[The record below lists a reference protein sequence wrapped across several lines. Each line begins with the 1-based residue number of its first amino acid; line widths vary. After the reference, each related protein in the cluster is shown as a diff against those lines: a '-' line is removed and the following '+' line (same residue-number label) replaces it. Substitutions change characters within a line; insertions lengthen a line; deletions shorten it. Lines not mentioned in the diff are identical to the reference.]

1 VTAGILHCTVV
12 EPGTIRTLIKGTLK
26 AGKPVL
32 LTHRAWRTRVAESGR
47 RPERAL
53 QFLCKVGGE
62 YNRPVLLNLQN
73 EDGTSQTI
81 ALARG
86 WSQER
91 LAGFVGAMHEE
102 LAEEFGEIS
111 RMYSLDRDAS

>member
-1 VTAGILHCTVV
+1 MTGGILHCTVL
-12 EPGTIRTLIKGTLK
+12 EPGTIRTLIKATLK

-32 LTHRAWRTRVAESGR
+32 LTTRAWRTLVHESGR

-53 QFLCKVGGE
+53 AFLTKVGGE

-73 EDGTSQTI
+73 EDGTSQTV

-91 LAGFVGAMHEE
+91 LMGYIAGMHQE

-111 RMYSLDRDAS
+111 GVRSLDKEAS

>member
-1 VTAGILHCTVV
+1 MSGVLWYRIE
-12 EPGTIRTLIKGTLK
+12 EPGIIHGAIRATLK

-32 LTHRAWRTRVAESGR
+32 LTTRAWRTLVAESGH

-53 QFLCKVGGE
+53 AFLEKHGAE
-62 YNRPVLLNLQN
+62 ADKPVLLNLQN
-73 EDGTSQTI
+73 EDGTSQTV

-91 LAGFVGAMHEE
+91 LMGYVAGMHEE
-102 LAEEFGEIS
+102 LEAKFGEIS
-111 RMYSLDRDAS
+111 RTYSLDKEAS